1 MSFFDKLQ
9 SGLNKL
15 IGPFADRMAKS
26 KYVNAISEGFLHA
39 MPITLGMAVI
49 TILINLPFN
58 AWTSFLQETGI
69 YAIGQDA
76 ISLTLSLLAIYVVAT
91 ISFSLTESLG
101 EKGSI
106 GSVLSTACFIML
118 MPIQS
123 STLQS
128 GDSIQSLLLTY
139 MGSDGLFVALFIGLL
154 IPTIYCYLMK
164 KNLKINLPDSVP
176 PMVSD
181 SLSPTFVAMIIFL
194 LIFALKY
201 VCSLT
206 SMGNIFSIISTFV
219 AQPVVS
225 LGATPVSMIII
236 FTFANLL
243 WFFGIHP
250 NSVTQVCMPVF
261 MAVALGNTEA
271 FQAGKEL
278 PYLAA
283 GIIMCTAQIGGA
295 GSTLGVCIS
304 SLFAKSDKYKSMRK
318 LVIPANIFNINEPV
332 IFGFPIMLNPIYF
345 IPMVGSPILT
355 GIISYLLVLVLPIH
369 LNPTVSMP
377 WVTPGFISTFA
388 SGGLW
393 LMLIWIIDLVVVTLL
408 YLPFFLMDDKK
419 ALEQEQKEMEAKEN
433 A

>member
-26 KYVNAISEGFLHA
+26 KYVNAISEGFLHV

-49 TILINLPFN
+49 TILINLPFDS
-58 AWTSFLQETGI
+58 WTSLLQAIGI
-69 YAIGQDA
+69 YSIGQDA
-76 ISLTLSLLAIYVVAT
+76 ISLTLSLLGIYVVAT
-91 ISFSLTESLG
+91 ISYSLTNSLG

-106 GSVLSTACFIML
+106 GSILSTASFLML
-118 MPIQS
+118 MPIQN
-123 STLQS
+123 STLKS

-139 MGSDGLFVALFIGLL
+139 MGSDGLFVAILIGLL
-154 IPTIYCYLMK
+154 IPTLYCTLMK
-164 KNLKINLPDSVP
+164 KKLKLNLPDSVP

-181 SLSPTFVAMIIFL
+181 SLSPTFVAMIVFVIVFV
-194 LIFALKY
+194 LKY

-225 LGATPVSMIII
+225 LGATPVSMIVI

-250 NSVTQVCMPVF
+250 NSVTQVCMPIF
-261 MAVALGNTEA
+261 MAVSLGNIQA
-271 FQAGKEL
+271 FQSGQSL
-278 PYLAA
+278 PYLSSA
-283 GIIMCTAQIGGA
+283 IILTMCQIGGT
-295 GSTLGVCIS
+295 GSTLGVCVS
-304 SLFAKSDKYKSMRK
+304 SLFAKSEKYKSMRK
-318 LVIPANIFNINEPV
+318 LVVPANIFNINEPI

-345 IPMVGSPILT
+345 IPMVCGPVLT
-355 GIISYLLVLVLPIH
+355 GGVTYLLIKILPVTF
-369 LNPTVSMP
+369 NPTIQMP
-377 WVTPGFISTFA
+377 WVTPGFITAFA
-388 SGGLW
+388 QGGFTL
-393 LMLIWIIDLVVVTLL
+393 LIIWFICLALITLL

-419 ALEQEQKEMEAKEN
+419 ALEQEQKEMRAEAN
-433 A
+433 D